1 MADID
6 LDTIKDFFS
15 LKPLSRTNALTNV
28 KITGR
33 HWDQDRNSVHRQ
45 QFKLPKK
52 NPQRWDIQ
60 STRAFVISFKLL

>member
-1 MADID
+1 MADIN

-15 LKPLSRTNALTNV
+15 LKPLSRTNALTDV

-33 HWDQDRNSVHRQ
+33 YWDQGRNSVPKQ

-52 NPQRWDIQ
+52 NPQR
-60 STRAFVISFKLL
+60 